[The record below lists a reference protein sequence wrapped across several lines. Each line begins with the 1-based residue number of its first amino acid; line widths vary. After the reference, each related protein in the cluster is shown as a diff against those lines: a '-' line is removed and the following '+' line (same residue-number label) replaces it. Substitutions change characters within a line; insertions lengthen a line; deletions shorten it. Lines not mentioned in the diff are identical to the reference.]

1 VCFLVSYTPEC
12 SLKVRRGYTLVIAC
26 AGVGNVGQL
35 CMDVLISSIES
46 VFAGYLNSAH
56 VPPVVGPPPYPE
68 IPSTAPLACSLELYD
83 DDFRKLSLL
92 QVRAPVFPGAHDR
105 FATEIVDFIK
115 QQKFSRVILL
125 SSSFAMT
132 RKDQQLRGP
141 PLQYSVTSATRVE
154 DIEALSRIGL
164 MKLVEEEVPGGDM
177 ENDSTHLAL
186 NLPGSGAALS
196 LFSALEKAQTVPTV
210 LLNTFTCDGDNRND
224 AFFMAHALNGWLKV
238 NPADGAVS
246 WKTPKCWKMLYGC
259 GFDPALY

>member
-1 VCFLVSYTPEC
+1 MCFLVSSNPEC
-12 SLKVRRGYTLVIAC
+12 SLKGRQGYTFIIAC

-46 VFAGYLNSAH
+46 AFAGYLNSPH

-68 IPSTAPLACSLELYD
+68 LSSTAPLACSLELYD
-83 DDFRKLSLL
+83 DDSRRLSLL
-92 QVRAPVFPGAHDR
+92 QVRVPVFPGARDR
-105 FATEIVDFIK
+105 FATEIVDFIM
-115 QQKFSRVILL
+115 QQKFSRVVLL

-141 PLQYSVTSATRVE
+141 PLQYSVTSATKVE

-164 MKLVEEEVPGGDM
+164 MKLVREEVLDGD
-177 ENDSTHLAL
+177 NQSVASYLAL
-186 NLPGSGAALS
+186 NLPGSGAALP
-196 LFSALEKAQTVPTV
+196 LFSAMEKAQTIPAV

-238 NPADGAVS
+238 NPVNGAVS
-246 WKTPKCWKMLYGC
+246 WKTPKCWKMLYGNS
-259 GFDPALY
+259 FDPALY

>member
-1 VCFLVSYTPEC
+1 MCILVSSTPER
-12 SLKVRRGYTLVIAC
+12 SLKSRKGYTIIISC

-46 VFAGYLNSAH
+46 IFAGYLNSDY
-56 VPPVVGPPPYPE
+56 VPPIVGPPPYPE
-68 IPSTAPLACSLELYD
+68 LTSTAPLACSLELYD

-92 QVRAPVFPGAHDR
+92 QVRAPVFPGVHSR
-105 FATEIVDFIK
+105 FATEIVDFIMR
-115 QQKFSRVILL
+115 QKFARVILL

-132 RKDQQLRGP
+132 RKDQQLRGS
-141 PLQYSVTSATRVE
+141 PLQYSVSLATKVE

-164 MKLVEEEVPGGDM
+164 MRLVKEEVSDGGM
-177 ENDSTHLAL
+177 KNGVSHLAF
-186 NLPGSGAALS
+186 NLPGSGTALS
-196 LFSALEKAQTVPTV
+196 LFSELEKMETVSTI

-246 WKTPKCWKMLYGC
+246 WRTPKCWKMLYGS